1 LLTLFR
7 YLLRTSMIN
16 RGIFS
21 RGPCASPINCGFGL
35 NSRKKVY
42 SGTGGRGTITRGDV
56 LYGEAPVAAR
66 SDSQQFTHYDNSP
79 IELKEESQYNPVIHA
94 NEHVENLQ
102 SFEMSGVEVG
112 RTFQES
118 EVNLSNW
125 TDAQILQ
132 QTNTPVTTEQEYNNT
147 FPKANSSFEQTHVAY
162 NAEKIYPVMTKSH
175 QGYQDTYP
183 KTLSASSWNVPSQPI
198 GMNETDLYMNTAPV
212 QQLHETSN
220 PVSIE
225 SRGFSV
231 DNLLATQNSQ
241 QFDFHDSSAI
251 SFDASI
257 TEPIKSQNPQS
268 LSWNTSLGS
277 QSLNDQW
284 TSQQSN
290 AFTNLPAPTNSS
302 FNQAHHTGIGQSFG
316 MSGNQ
321 NLATG
326 IDMDEDARILAQKA
340 GG

>member
-1 LLTLFR
+1 
-7 YLLRTSMIN
+7 MIN

-79 IELKEESQYNPVIHA
+79 IELKEESQYHPVIEA
-94 NEHVENLQ
+94 NEHVENPQ
-102 SFEMSGVEVG
+102 SFEVSGAQVG
-112 RTFQES
+112 PLFHEND
-118 EVNLSNW
+118 VNSSNL
-125 TDAQILQ
+125 TDLQILQ
-132 QTNTPVTTEQEYNNT
+132 MNTPVTTGQEYNNT
-147 FPKANSSFEQTHVAY
+147 FPNANSSFGQTHDAY
-162 NAEKIYPVMTKSH
+162 NAKKIYPVMTKSH
-175 QGYQDTYP
+175 QEYQDTYP
-183 KTLSASSWNVPSQPI
+183 KTLSASSWNVPSQAN
-198 GMNETDLYMNTAPV
+198 GMNETDLYMNNAPV
-212 QQLHETSN
+212 QELHGTSN
-220 PVSIE
+220 AVSME
-225 SRGFSV
+225 PRGFSV
-231 DNLLATQNSQ
+231 DNFLATQNSQ

-257 TEPIKSQNPQS
+257 TEPITSQTPQS
-268 LSWNTSLGS
+268 LSWDTSFVS
-277 QSLNDQW
+277 QSRNDQW
-284 TSQQSN
+284 TSQQGYQVPSHSAN
-290 AFTNLPAPTNSS
+290 AFTNLPAPTTSS
-302 FNQAHHTGIGQSFG
+302 FDQAHHTGIGQSFG
-316 MSGNQ
+316 SSGNQ